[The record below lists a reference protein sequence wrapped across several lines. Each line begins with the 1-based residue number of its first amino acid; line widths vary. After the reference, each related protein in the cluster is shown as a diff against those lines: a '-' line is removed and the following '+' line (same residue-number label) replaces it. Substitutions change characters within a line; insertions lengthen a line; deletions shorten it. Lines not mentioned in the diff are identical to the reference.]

1 MCMCVCKSNT
11 YPGEKKTEITTVTPK
26 QLEVARQWSF
36 VPSLLYNLARLTPW
50 IAFRYFPFMFE
61 VSCSGKLLL
70 LISSSCS
77 KVIHIKFAYVP
88 KYGES
93 KYSRV
98 VSPSPSVSPIKLFIW
113 HMCWVLVEP
122 RPCSEAGQGG
132 EVSPGDLTKFPPLC
146 PEEFT
151 RTQ

>member
-1 MCMCVCKSNT
+1 
-11 YPGEKKTEITTVTPK
+11 
-26 QLEVARQWSF
+26 
-36 VPSLLYNLARLTPW
+36 
-50 IAFRYFPFMFE
+50 MFE
-61 VSCSGKLLL
+61 ISCSGKLLL

-77 KVIHIKFAYVP
+77 KVIHINFAIP

-98 VSPSPSVSPIKLFIW
+98 VSPSLSVPPSSYSSGTCVDYLWSPGS
-113 HMCWVLVEP
+113 VLRLGREV
-122 RPCSEAGQGG
+122 GG
-132 EVSPGDLTKFPPLC
+132 VSPGDLTKFPPLC